1 MQDPRQDIP
10 QDPAAGDAYALY
22 RRGMQLLEEQH
33 FMQAALSLEQA
44 RDIEPDKASIREAL
58 GRAYFRAA
66 SYAAAAE
73 EFAKVLEL
81 HPVSDYAHFC
91 LGRSYEKL
99 GDRRAASRHFTLA
112 CGMAPKRQ
120 DYKIYRDRLRGD

>member
-1 MQDPRQDIP
+1 MQDPQQDIP
-10 QDPAAGDAYALY
+10 QDPAGGNAYALY

-66 SYAAAAE
+66 RYASAAQ

-81 HPVSDYAHFC
+81 HPVNDYAHFC

-99 GDRRAASRHFTLA
+99 GDRSAASRHFTLA
-112 CGMAPKRQ
+112 CGMAPRRS
-120 DYKIYRDRLRGD
+120 DYKIYRDRLRGE